1 MLRFLHPDK
10 KSLVFDHEVL
20 HIDVWFASGYV
31 EPRYSLRVWGGG
43 GNYRQYTRVGH
54 LNEMVK
60 GDYLR
65 VRVEVDVTKPIYQ
78 GHRAVQNDEEEI

>member
-1 MLRFLHPDK
+1 MYGLLVGMLNPDTA
-10 KSLVFDHEVL
+10 LEF
-20 HIDVWFASGYV
+20 G
-31 EPRYSLRVWGGG
+31 GGG